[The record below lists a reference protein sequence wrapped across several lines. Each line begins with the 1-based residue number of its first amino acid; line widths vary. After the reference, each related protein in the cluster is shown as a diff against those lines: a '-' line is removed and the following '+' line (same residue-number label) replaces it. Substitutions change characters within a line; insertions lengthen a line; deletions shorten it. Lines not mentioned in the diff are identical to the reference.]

1 MKEFLFMSAR
11 DEYIQKMKAK
21 LDELNA
27 EISRLE
33 AKAQGAKADLRLR
46 YGDEI
51 RKLEARREEA
61 EARLAE
67 FRQAGEN
74 AWQDLKIG
82 IQSAWDILEES
93 IKSAKERF

>member
-1 MKEFLFMSAR
+1 MSTR

-33 AKAQGAKADLRLR
+33 AKGRGAKADLRLR
-46 YGDEI
+46 YEDEV
-51 RKLEARREEA
+51 RKLETRREEA

-67 FRQAGEN
+67 FRQAGES

-82 IQSAWDILEES
+82 IQGAWDILEES
-93 IKSAKERF
+93 IQSAKERF